1 MYNRLLVRIDGGQ
14 NQSPEENVKVIFGPH
29 HFVDIIKN
37 NGGVK
42 FVLGVTHHA
51 VMLDASDTDSEL
63 EQLVWKLRKKNPKKS
78 VESNLRFKKKR
89 TGNKQQKG

>member
-1 MYNRLLVRIDGGQ
+1 MSNRLLVRIDGGQ
-14 NQSPEENVKVIFGPH
+14 NQSPEENVKVVFGPH

-51 VMLDASDTDSEL
+51 VMLDASETDSEL
-63 EQLVWKLRKKNPKKS
+63 ENLVWKLREENPDKNAEANIRPRFTKGKK
-78 VESNLRFKKKR
+78 
-89 TGNKQQKG
+89 